1 MFESMV
7 DGSLRWLVRVFK
19 YKRLLKIHVQNIQG
33 PKKKKKKRFSLI
45 KDGHLE
51 ILKMILNVIG

>member
-33 PKKKKKKRFSLI
+33 PKKKKEEVLVDQRWTS
-45 KDGHLE
+45 
-51 ILKMILNVIG
+51 

>member
-1 MFESMV
+1 MFKNMV
-7 DGSLRWLVRVFK
+7 DGSLCWLVRVFK
-19 YKRLLKIHVQNIQG
+19 YKRLLKIHVQKIQG
-33 PKKKKKKRFSLI
+33 PKKKRFSLI

>member
-1 MFESMV
+1 MF
-7 DGSLRWLVRVFK
+7 K
-19 YKRLLKIHVQNIQG
+19 TYKGQ
-33 PKKKKKKRFSLI
+33 KKKKKRFSLI